1 MNLNL
6 RPPTANSPLFRHV
19 IDQYKHREQ
28 EITCTC
34 GWRGSSASP
43 DGHTS
48 EWKAHLAST
57 RTPGSPKR

>member
-1 MNLNL
+1 
-6 RPPTANSPLFRHV
+6 LFRHV

-48 EWKAHLAST
+48 EWKTHLAAT
-57 RTPGSPKR
+57 RRPPNAKR

>member
-6 RPPTANSPLFRHV
+6 RPPVPADAMFRHV
-19 IDQYKHREQ
+19 IDQYKHRAQ

-43 DGHTS
+43 EGQPS
-48 EWKAHLAST
+48 EWKQHLAAT
-57 RTPGSPKR
+57 RPPGASRR